1 MMEGKRE
8 RRPLVA
14 RTWRRL
20 ERIGEEE
27 PEVRVL
33 MIFFRSA
40 SERVGF
46 SAMQGSVP
54 CAALNSGGA
63 WASCR
68 FDRETRSFWP
78 IQRPGAD
85 QGRLAV
91 PKSLTLPAR
100 SQVR

>member
-1 MMEGKRE
+1 MMWGKRE

-14 RTWRRL
+14 RTERRL

-46 SAMQGSVP
+46 SGE
-54 CAALNSGGA
+54 GG
-63 WASCR
+63 
-68 FDRETRSFWP
+68 
-78 IQRPGAD
+78 
-85 QGRLAV
+85 
-91 PKSLTLPAR
+91 
-100 SQVR
+100 